1 MATEPKQIVTPEE
14 YLRLDRSAPLK
25 SEYSDGHMYAMAG
38 GSKRHSRILTNLA
51 SDFGV
56 QVLKAGCEIHYS
68 ELRLHV
74 PATGLYTYPD
84 IMVVCGDEK
93 YLDEKFDTLLN
104 LILIVEILSPS
115 TEDYDRGL
123 KFRHYRSIP
132 TLREYLIVAQDEVA
146 IEQWT
151 LSEGHWTLTEYGTPD
166 ATVNIAC
173 LPDIQLAIRAIYRR
187 VL

>member
-14 YLRLDRSAPLK
+14 YLRLDRAAVVK

-56 QVLKAGCEIHYS
+56 QVLRSGCEIHYS

-84 IMVVCGDEK
+84 IMVVCGEEK
-93 YLDEKFDTLLN
+93 YLDEEFDTLLN
-104 LILIVEILSPS
+104 PVLIVEILSPS
-115 TEDYDRGL
+115 TEDYDRGV

-132 TLREYLIVAQDEVA
+132 TLREYLIVAQDEIA

-151 LSEGHWTLTEYGTPD
+151 LREGHWTLNEYGNAD
-166 ATVNIAC
+166 AMVKIAC
-173 LPDIQLAIRAIYRR
+173 LPGIELAVGAIYRN